1 MGKVIEINQEN
12 FKKEV
17 LESEKPVLLDF
28 FATWCGP
35 CRALGPV
42 VDEIAQQ
49 FDAVKFAKLDVDKS
63 PTIASEFSVMSI
75 PTLCL
80 FNDGK
85 VVDKAIGGLTKE
97 ELVGFINKN
106 L

>member
-1 MGKVIEINQEN
+1 MEKVLEINQGN

-17 LESEKPVLLDF
+17 LESDKPVLLDF

-35 CRALGPV
+35 CRALGPII
-42 VDEIAQQ
+42 DEIAEKL
-49 FDAVKFAKLDVDKS
+49 DSVTFAKLDVDKS
-63 PTIASEFSVMSI
+63 PGLASEYSVMSI

-80 FNDGK
+80 FKDGK

-97 ELVGFINKN
+97 ELIGFINKN